1 MNLAIIGTRGIPNH
15 YGGFEQLAQYL
26 SVMLVKRGHQVTVYC
41 SSLHPLKHKHYEGV
55 KLVYCYDPENYI
67 GSAGQF
73 VYDLNC
79 IWHSRSQSFDI
90 ILQLGYTS
98 SSVWSWLFPKKA
110 KIVTNMDGLEW
121 KRSKYGKWTRLF
133 LLQAEKWAA
142 RNSHLLIADSTGIQ
156 QYLKASLNV
165 DSIYIPYGADLVTQA
180 EASLIQPYNVSS
192 GAFFLVIARLE
203 PENNIECIIK
213 GYLLSG
219 RTETLVI
226 IGSTR
231 TTFGKYLKQNYA
243 SEQVVFKESVFD
255 ITHLNALR
263 ANCLLYFHG
272 HSVGGTN
279 PSLLEAMAS
288 GAPICAHNNVFNRS
302 ILEEDACY
310 FSEEKEVAFFLK
322 NLPVPEERR
331 VWVQNNLTKIK
342 TLYSWEKCCLAYEKA
357 FIEACRR

>member
-26 SVMLVKRGHQVTVYC
+26 SVMLVRRGHQVTVYC
-41 SSLHPLKHKHYEGV
+41 SSLHPFKHTLYEGV
-55 KLVYCYDPENYI
+55 TLIHCFDPENYI

-73 VYDLNC
+73 IYDLNC
-79 IWHSRSQSFDI
+79 IWHSRSQAYDV

-142 RNSHLLIADSTGIQ
+142 RNSHFLIADSTGIQ
-156 QYLKASLNV
+156 LYLKNSLNV
-165 DSIYIPYGADLVTQA
+165 NASYIPYGADLVMQTDP
-180 EASLIQPYNVSS
+180 SLINSYNVTPGSY
-192 GAFFLVIARLE
+192 FLIVARLE

-213 GYLLSG
+213 GYLSSG
-219 RTETLVI
+219 RSEVLII

-231 TTFGKYLKQNYA
+231 TPFGKYLKQNYA
-243 SEQVVFKESVFD
+243 SEQVAFKESVFD

-288 GAPICAHNNVFNRS
+288 GTAICAHNNVFNRS

-310 FSEEKEVAFFLK
+310 FSEEKDVAFFLK
-322 NLPVPEERR
+322 NLPAPEERSIWVHNNR
-331 VWVQNNLTKIK
+331 VKIK
-342 TLYSWEKCCLAYEKA
+342 TLYTWEKCCLAYEQA
-357 FIEACRR
+357 FIEACQ